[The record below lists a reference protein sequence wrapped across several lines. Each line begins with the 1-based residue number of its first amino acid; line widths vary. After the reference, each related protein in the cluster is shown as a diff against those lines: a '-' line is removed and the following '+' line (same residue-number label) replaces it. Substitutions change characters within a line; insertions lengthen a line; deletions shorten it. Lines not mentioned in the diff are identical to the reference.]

1 MESTEKINLP
11 KDINAIKQKVIFG
24 MTKRQLICFGMG
36 ALLGIPLFFSIK
48 GKIGVSPAAAVMI
61 FTMIPFFLLALYEKD
76 KRTLEK
82 IIMDIV
88 RLRFLRP
95 EKRLY
100 KTCSLYERAE
110 ETMDTAREVKK
121 IVAEIKREKKNQKQ
135 PS

>member
-11 KDINAIKQKVIFG
+11 KDISTIKQKVIFG

-61 FTMIPFFLLALYEKD
+61 FTMIPFFLMALYEKD

-82 IIMDIV
+82 MIMDII
-88 RLRFLRP
+88 RLRFIRP

-100 KTCSLYERAE
+100 KTCSLYECAE

-121 IVAEIKREKKNQKQ
+121 IVAETEREKKNQKK
-135 PS
+135 PL